1 MKPLLQCIGV
11 RLALIFV
18 MGAGLGVAT
27 TADDLENLF
36 QMGRTA
42 YYRGDLEQ
50 AQQLLFMVAQ
60 QNPRHQETRI
70 LLGDIRAK
78 LKASSGSSLKKR
90 YEGVKIAKIEFA
102 EAKSALVKKEFMSAA
117 GTRLQTP
124 AVSSR
129 AAALADDKR
138 LAEIEAK
145 HTQTEV

>member
-1 MKPLLQCIGV
+1 
-11 RLALIFV
+11 

-129 AAALADDKR
+129 AAALADDN
-138 LAEIEAK
+138 
-145 HTQTEV
+145 